1 MPERNRKSETS
12 SEHMFW
18 WQSFRVRV
26 KMNSRNIDSI
36 KWFTCRSEKVL
47 PLCLWRMEPRTGNG
61 SASVCLGELQ
71 CRLRCQQFNFSG
83 SSRKL
88 GLFDCHR
95 ISRLIESKLFTLYFI
110 AKHRVLPGSGRL
122 YRLCGRTPFYIW
134 IENHYEYANGNTGW
148 DITCSNL

>member
-1 MPERNRKSETS
+1 MPERNRKSES
-12 SEHMFW
+12 SSKHMFW

-47 PLCLWRMEPRTGNG
+47 PLCLWRMERAQGTRQCV
-61 SASVCLGELQ
+61 SVNCNVV
-71 CRLRCQQFNFSG
+71 CVTSNSNFSG

-88 GLFDCHR
+88 GLFDCCS

-110 AKHRVLPGSGRL
+110 AKHRVLPCLGRL
-122 YRLCGRTPFYIW
+122 YGYTVCGRTPFYIW